1 MEKWE
6 KNFNADYT
14 RDVEDQLSLYK
25 AVAGEVLGL
34 CYTTM
39 ECVADAMKTYG
50 FDADD
55 LMTELN
61 AGIIDQEHLSE
72 QLVICAGK
80 LAQDA
85 LNEVI
90 EKVLGVDDAFELTSG
105 DATEFTLT
113 MTDDGKK
120 AVEAA
125 LLKSPDTFYTLKPA
139 TLAALGDN
147 MELVPPLK
155 VDEMKAL
162 EKKAGRSR

>member
-55 LMTELN
+55 LMAELN
-61 AGIIDQEHLSE
+61 EVGIDQEHLSE
-72 QLVICAGK
+72 QLVNGAGK

-85 LNEVI
+85 LNDDV
-90 EKVLGVDDAFELTSG
+90 EKVLGVEDAFELTSG
-105 DATEFTLT
+105 DAVEFTLT

-125 LLKSPDTFYTLKPA
+125 LQKSPDTFYTLKPA

-155 VDEMKAL
+155 MEDVKAL